1 MRCRGYT
8 LVELLM
14 VVGTVILLACLSM
27 PAWQRGAGS
36 AGVRVA
42 ASQMLS
48 GLALTRR
55 LALSSGR
62 PHTLCLTRDE
72 VRCDPGGGEWMVFG
86 NDGGAARRDPAEPVL
101 RRFALPQGVRVSATR
116 GYATYL
122 PRPGAAA
129 TLTFS
134 FCHPG
139 APELRRAVIVSQ
151 TGRAR
156 IQRSA
161 DAGGCP

>member
-1 MRCRGYT
+1 MRCRGFT
-8 LVELLM
+8 LIELL
-14 VVGTVILLACLSM
+14 VVLGISALLASLSA
-27 PAWQRGAGS
+27 PAWQRVAGS

-48 GLALTRR
+48 GLALARR
-55 LALSSGR
+55 LALSTGR
-62 PHTLCLTRDE
+62 PHTLCLTEDE
-72 VRCDPGGGEWMVFG
+72 IRCDPDGPGWMIFGGETGM
-86 NDGGAARRDPAEPVL
+86 ASRDLAEPVL
-101 RRFALPQGVRVSATR
+101 RRFALPAGVRVSATR

-122 PRPGAAA
+122 PRPGAAS

-139 APELRRAVIVSQ
+139 APDLRQSVIVAQ

-156 IQRSA
+156 LQRA
-161 DAGGCP
+161 AGPGDCL